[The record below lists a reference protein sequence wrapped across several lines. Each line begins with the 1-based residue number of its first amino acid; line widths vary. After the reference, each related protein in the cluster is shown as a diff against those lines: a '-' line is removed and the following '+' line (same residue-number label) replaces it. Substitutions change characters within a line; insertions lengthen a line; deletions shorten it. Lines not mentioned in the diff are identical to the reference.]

1 MYFYLSINLSSFS
14 DVSFKHPEAFKNHVK
29 SKHEEKSEGP
39 LGKTECPICKAIF
52 GKTNLKKHIRTKH
65 EGIKDYKCDLCGNQY
80 FEKKRLNRHI
90 KKEHDKIRDEKC
102 NQCGKLYFS
111 KDDLN
116 QHIRN
121 IHNKEQNKIVHDK
134 EMAKCE
140 FCGKGFTNKSM
151 NIHIK
156 AIHKGSRDHVCH
168 VCKYASYWTLAF
180 LQY

>member
-1 MYFYLSINLSSFS
+1 MTHLQI
-14 DVSFKHPEAFKNHVK
+14 HVK
-29 SKHEEKSEGP
+29 SKHEEKSEST
-39 LGKTECPICKAIF
+39 KNQVKKIEQKAECPICKAIF

-65 EGIKDYKCDLCGNQY
+65 EGKKDYKCDLCGNQY

-111 KDDLN
+111 KDVLN

-121 IHNKEQNKIVHDK
+121 IHDKEQNKIVHDK

-168 VCKYASYWTLAF
+168 VCKYPSYSYWALA
-180 LQY
+180 